1 MVATTIR
8 SLTVAARKN
17 TRRARKGLLPHA
29 GAEGVPKATP
39 D

>member
-17 TRRARKGLLPHA
+17 TRRA
-29 GAEGVPKATP
+29 
-39 D
+39 